1 MSGLSEKP
9 LKIGVVGCGAVT
21 ELRHLP
27 ALVRR
32 NDVRIAALVDS
43 NQTRA
48 RKLAEDFSVPRVLT
62 NHQGLLDL
70 EVDAAIVA
78 NPTISMLL

>member
-9 LKIGVVGCGAVT
+9 LKIGVVGCGAAM

-32 NDVRIAALVDS
+32 NDVQIAALVDS

-62 NHQGLLDL
+62 NHQGFSIWRSTQLSSRF
-70 EVDAAIVA
+70 
-78 NPTISMLL
+78 PTISMLL